1 MLNAGFHGISTPRRA
16 VVIAAIVL
24 GVLTGCDGSGGGGD
38 ITLAA
43 TRIEGNPPGAMAH
56 VCWVTVAVKNDSETR
71 LNNLIVRIGLEHNG
85 ERSPGAAEVAF
96 KDVGAGGSA
105 EARGSL
111 GLSTINRAN
120 KAEQCPTTKP
130 YLARVEKCDLGDL
143 KESDCEKKVAL
154 KN

>member
-1 MLNAGFHGISTPRRA
+1 MLNTGFHGISTPRKA

-24 GVLTGCDGSGGGGD
+24 GALTGCDGSGGGD

-71 LNNLIVRIGLEHNG
+71 LNNLIVHIGLEHNG
-85 ERSPGAAEVAF
+85 ERSAGAAEVTF
-96 KDVGAGGSA
+96 KDVGAGASA
-105 EARGSL
+105 ETRGSL

-120 KAEQCPTTKP
+120 KAEECPTTKP
-130 YLARVEKCDLGDL
+130 FLARIEKCDLGEL
-143 KESDCEKKVAL
+143 KQADCESKVTL
-154 KN
+154 KP